1 MHPDLLNILTCPN
14 CQKHHPQNAPALLL
28 RDERVQNG
36 RIDSGALHCPNC
48 QTVYPIRQAIPR
60 FTHWDTSGKA
70 DIQVANQPNEQLQRQ
85 IAQNFGDAWEIY
97 AETRRNPY
105 TEDQFLDWIEPLG
118 KADFADR
125 WVLDAGCGLAGFA
138 EFAAEYHPK
147 HIVGLELSHAIDA
160 AAPLLAEHP
169 QLSLVQGDLLNP
181 PFRIQAFDLV
191 YSIGVLHHLEQ
202 PEAGFQS
209 LLPLV
214 KQPDGRLFF
223 WVYGRENNALVVYG
237 IDPLRRLA
245 CQLPVR
251 LVRFLLALPLALVL
265 TALLHTIYHP
275 ALDKGWLGRSLEKL
289 PYHRYFQW
297 LRPAGFGYAWGMIT
311 DQLIPPRTHYLARK
325 TLQGWLEK
333 AGWQADSL
341 TARNNIS
348 WRVLASASH
357 HPEKKPEL
365 ENATEKTHLL
375 K

>member
-1 MHPDLLNILTCPN
+1 VHPDLLDILACPA
-14 CQKHHPQNAPALLL
+14 CRKHHPQIVPVLLL
-28 RDERVQNG
+28 RNQCVQNG

-48 QTVYPIRQAIPR
+48 QATYPIRQAIPR
-60 FTHWDTSGKA
+60 FFDLKTSDKKS
-70 DIQVANQPNEQLQRQ
+70 VQPTAEPDSRLQQQ
-85 IAQNFGDAWEIY
+85 IAQNFGNAWEIY
-97 AETRRNPY
+97 AETRQNPY

-138 EFAAEYHPK
+138 EFAAGYQVQ

-181 PFRIQAFDLV
+181 PFRAHAFDLV
-191 YSIGVLHHLEQ
+191 YSIGVLHHLEK

-214 KQPDGRLFF
+214 KQPNGQLFF

-245 CQLPVR
+245 CRLPVR

-265 TALLHTIYHP
+265 AALLHTIYHP
-275 ALDKGWLGRSLEKL
+275 ALDKGWLGRGLEKL
-289 PYHRYFQW
+289 PYRRYFQW
-297 LRPAGFGYAWGMIT
+297 LRPAGFRYVWGMIT

-325 TLQGWLEK
+325 TLQSWLEK

-348 WRVLASASH
+348 WRILASFAH
-357 HPEKKPEL
+357 HYEKKHEQ
-365 ENATEKTHLL
+365 KTKPKKLAW
-375 K
+375 